1 MKALACAAALTLVS
15 GMAAAQTAPP
25 AAQVEEI
32 TLRCDAT
39 YMPARTNWTRTVVIG
54 IDEKRVRRVSID
66 GVPVYTFVIADTVI
80 LTAIDNERIQI
91 DTATLSWTSDFR
103 GMASGQGRC
112 MRG

>member
-1 MKALACAAALTLVS
+1 MKTAGGAALLVLACGL
-15 GMAAAQTAPP
+15 AAAQGSPGTPKIE
-25 AAQVEEI
+25 QI
-32 TLRCDAT
+32 TLLCDAT

-54 IDEKRVRRVSID
+54 IDDQRVRKVSID

-80 LTAIDNERIQI
+80 LTSIDNERIQI

-112 MRG
+112 LRG

>member
-1 MKALACAAALTLVS
+1 MKALACTLALAMAAGL
-15 GMAAAQTAPP
+15 AAAQTAAP
-25 AAQVEEI
+25 AGKAEEI
-32 TLRCDAT
+32 TLRCEAT

-54 IDEKRVRRVSID
+54 IDDQRVRKVSID

-80 LTAIDNERIQI
+80 LTSIDNERIQI

-112 MRG
+112 LRG